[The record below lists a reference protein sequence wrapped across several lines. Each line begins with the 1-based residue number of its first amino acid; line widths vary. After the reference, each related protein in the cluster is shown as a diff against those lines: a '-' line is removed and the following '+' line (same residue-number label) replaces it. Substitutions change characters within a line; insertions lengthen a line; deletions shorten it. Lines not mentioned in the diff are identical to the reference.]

1 MSSFSWSALPAAE
14 VEPAPEYVPEL
25 APVDGPDAEGEL
37 MPVEPVVPFAP
48 APERS
53 PMDEPEVEEPGEV
66 VLPVPLPMDPDVPVP
81 DPDVLGEAD
90 GAPLSEIPATCIA
103 C

>member
-1 MSSFSWSALPAAE
+1 MLE
-14 VEPAPEYVPEL
+14 
-25 APVDGPDAEGEL
+25 PDAEGEL
-37 MPVEPVVPFAP
+37 MPLA
-48 APERS
+48 
-53 PMDEPEVEEPGEV
+53 PGELV
-66 VLPVPLPMDPDVPVP
+66 PVPLPMDPDVPVP